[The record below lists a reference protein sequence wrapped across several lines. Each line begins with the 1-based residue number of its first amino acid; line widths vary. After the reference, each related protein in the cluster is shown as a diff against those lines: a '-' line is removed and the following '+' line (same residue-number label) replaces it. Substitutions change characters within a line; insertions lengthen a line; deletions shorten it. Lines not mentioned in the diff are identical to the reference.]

1 MGLLTTIAFI
11 RRGIHSGL
19 CSPDIA
25 DFRDLYFFLK
35 SNYLLKLK
43 LNLFY
48 AHYCP
53 FTGRSV
59 PQVQYGGPQV
69 PINVQKTHNTTT

>member
-25 DFRDLYFFLK
+25 DFRDLYFFSEKQLFIK
-35 SNYLLKLK
+35 IKVELVLRTLLSI
-43 LNLFY
+43 Y
-48 AHYCP
+48 
-53 FTGRSV
+53 RSQWPTSTV
-59 PQVQYGGPQV
+59 RW
-69 PINVQKTHNTTT
+69 PISAN